1 MTQSGLTSNIVDIIY
16 GRIVNKKILIVEDE
30 EDILE
35 LLSEIFSDLGDYKI
49 LCARDGEEALRI
61 AQKDNPDVIL
71 LDIFLPKMNGYDVC
85 KSVKSDPTTLHA
97 KVLMISGVVHNSIW
111 REAQE
116 AGADAFIAKPFDSI
130 ALVEKVE
137 ELLRSN

>member
-1 MTQSGLTSNIVDIIY
+1 MT
-16 GRIVNKKILIVEDE
+16 KKILIVEDE

-35 LLSEIFSDLGDYKI
+35 LLSAIFGDLGDYGI

-61 AQKDNPDVIL
+61 ARVDNPDIIL
-71 LDIFLPKMNGYDVC
+71 LDIQLPKMNGHEVC
-85 KSVKSDPTTLHA
+85 KSVKSDSAMSHT
-97 KVLMISGVVHNSIW
+97 KILMISGMAQNSDW
-111 REAQE
+111 QKAQE
-116 AGADAFIAKPFDSI
+116 AGADGYIAKPFTSI